1 MFPSLK
7 GYFFPLTLL
16 TISAH
21 TQKEPCPGNS
31 PKVSRALFPTVHSAL
46 PGRQQILTDPQLRVP
61 RDVNSPLAFPICLF
75 PGLPIFLLQNF
86 VIFSS
91 LPIEKDQALDQGCF
105 FFCICIGASASRDAS
120 MPVSACT
127 IMATSQV
134 KIIVAIVELWPCHT
148 SLHIKQS
155 FSITLVNLE
164 RSNV

>member
-86 VIFSS
+86 VIFSL

-105 FFCICIGASASRDAS
+105 VFLHLHWCLCFPRCINASQ
-120 MPVSACT
+120 CLYYYGH
-127 IMATSQV
+127 ITS
-134 KIIVAIVELWPCHT
+134 KDNSSYC
-148 SLHIKQS
+148 
-155 FSITLVNLE
+155 
-164 RSNV
+164 